1 MTQRF
6 QRAAFAIGCALL
18 WFFAA
23 RGAGAFCQATTC
35 DPRKGACSTNAQ
47 GCFTSGLPLAWLS
60 NCVTVSVQGDGS
72 PKQHIDFDAA
82 RVSVEHAFAA
92 WTSATCEGG
101 SPSISVVVNGPVS
114 CSQSEYN
121 SDRANA
127 NIVIFR
133 EDTWPYAGGEDA
145 LGLTLIR
152 FDPDTGAI
160 WDSDIEVNAVDEP
173 LSVGNPVAGSVD
185 LASLLTH
192 EAGHLLGLGHNVFDE
207 TATMFPGYHTGSIE
221 LRSLAD
227 DDIAGICEI
236 YPPKRKPSSTSCE
249 PRHGFSELCGDQQ
262 PASAPSTSNESDGGG
277 CSHARASTQH
287 PPLVFGFLAA
297 LWLFTVRRSRA
308 LRRRPR
314 AATTPNN
321 HHPRKQRFSPT
332 RIAAASGS
340 KHPR

>member
-1 MTQRF
+1 VRPPLQRVALAVGCSLLF
-6 QRAAFAIGCALL
+6 SFTARAA
-18 WFFAA
+18 
-23 RGAGAFCQATTC
+23 GAWCQATTC
-35 DPRKGACSTNAQ
+35 DPRKGPCATNAQ
-47 GCFTSGLPLAWLS
+47 GCFTTGLPLAWTS
-60 NCVTVSVQGDGS
+60 NCVTVSVQGDGA

-82 RVSVEHAFAA
+82 RISVEHAFAA

-101 SPSISVVVNGPVS
+101 SPSISVVVNGPVA
-114 CSQSEYN
+114 CSLSEYN
-121 SDRANA
+121 PDRGNA
-127 NIVIFR
+127 NIVVFR

-173 LSVGNPVAGSVD
+173 LSDGNGDPNAVD

-192 EAGHLLGLGHNVFDE
+192 EAGHLLGLGHNMYDE

-249 PRHGFSELCGDQQ
+249 PRHGFSDLCGADQ
-262 PASAPSTSNESDGGG
+262 PAPAAAKAPEPDSGG
-277 CSHARASTQH
+277 CSHALGSAQRPAHVFALITALALLAIRRA
-287 PPLVFGFLAA
+287 
-297 LWLFTVRRSRA
+297 RRAVTASSA
-308 LRRRPR
+308 PVAVISLPKHRR
-314 AATTPNN
+314 
-321 HHPRKQRFSPT
+321 
-332 RIAAASGS
+332 
-340 KHPR
+340 